1 MQQVCVPF
9 VHGDLQVIEIAQKED
24 PIFATALRTP
34 GGFVWWYADVV
45 NGSGDGCVLVW
56 SFGLP
61 FLPGSR
67 ERKVA
72 RCRPALHFAFYKEG
86 KEQFYLLNQ
95 HPAEDADV
103 DLLSGSVRI
112 GSSQI
117 TLVEDGEQVRLK
129 AQIDEP
135 LSGTSDRLMV
145 ELESHGSPFVSEG
158 SEVQSSHLWSPRTVD
173 ASGSMQLR
181 CGDAHE
187 ELEGSAYIDSN
198 ASSQSLHDQ
207 GISSWRWGRVRFPDG
222 TLVFYEVEGKN
233 RGKETLAFFQD
244 LQGGRVEGLQL
255 HFGGACLG
263 AYGVLSPRTLR
274 VEGAGRSYLV
284 DCEHLV
290 DDGPFYQRFLLT
302 ALDAT
307 GQVGSGVGEVVL
319 PPLID
324 LPWQRPLVKM
334 KTFNVGGDN
343 SMWLPLFTGNRE
355 TRRRRMLQKVFFN
368 GGEA

>member
-1 MQQVCVPF
+1 
-9 VHGDLQVIEIAQKED
+9 VHGELQVIGIAQKDD
-24 PIFATALRTP
+24 PLFAKSLHTP
-34 GGFVWWYADVV
+34 GGFAWWYADLV

-56 SFGLP
+56 SWGLP

-67 ERKVA
+67 RRQIA
-72 RCRPALHFAFYKEG
+72 RSRPALHFAFYKKG
-86 KEQFYLLNQ
+86 KEQFYLLNE
-95 HPAEDADV
+95 HPEEDADV
-103 DLLSGSVRI
+103 DVLSGSVRI

-117 TLVEDGEQVRLK
+117 TLVEEGEKVRLN

-135 LSGTSDRLMV
+135 LSGTSDRVTVNLQ
-145 ELESHGSPFVSEG
+145 LHGSHFLIDGYPAP
-158 SEVQSSHLWSPRTVD
+158 SSHVWSPRTVD
-173 ASGSMQLR
+173 AIGSMQLR
-181 CGDAHE
+181 CGDVHE
-187 ELEGSAYIDSN
+187 EVKGSAYIDSN
-198 ASSQSLHDQ
+198 ASSQSLQEQ

-222 TLVFYEVEGKN
+222 TLVFYEVEENDGSK
-233 RGKETLAFFQD
+233 GTLAFFQD
-244 LQGGRVEGLQL
+244 FNGGRVDGLQL
-255 HFGGACLG
+255 HFRNARRG

-274 VEGAGRSYLV
+274 AEGAGRSYLV

-302 ALDAT
+302 ALDAM

-368 GGEA
+368 GGGA